1 MNYYNLWHNLLIV
14 YNNIDVTDTHDRTI
28 KLNEVNTS

>member
-14 YNNIDVTDTHDRTI
+14 YNIDVTDTHDGTI
-28 KLNEVNTS
+28 RLNEVNTS